1 MSDITGAVVALL
13 ALKNSGV
20 LDALKDPSKKK
31 FDWSWK
37 PKEKGPTGEGEV
49 YDPDIDYTVTTISG
63 ETFPNKLACRRHF
76 SKLGLPIP
84 DACK

>member
-37 PKEKGPTGEGEV
+37 PKEKEITPPTSDAGVRPQCAIGEKAKFNTQTDEWQCV
-49 YDPDIDYTVTTISG
+49 PSEWD
-63 ETFPNKLACRRHF
+63 
-76 SKLGLPIP
+76 
-84 DACK
+84 